1 MNNLRDRILLSLL
14 CSLLV
19 LIGTPGYISAQI
31 SAINSKEINERLKS
45 IDLIMEAGKRSE
57 KKDWRGAMLF
67 VNRAI
72 ANDSSR
78 PPTLAIDY
86 SFRADLWAEMGY
98 YQNSLAD
105 FGRAMKLNPAETYS
119 SYGEQARVRV
129 KFHDLDKALADAEK
143 ALELKGDDDG
153 CIQIRGEVRYARKE
167 YDMAI
172 ADYTRSMELS
182 KYKFYAGFKLR
193 AEAYRRQG
201 KVKLAEADEKLYN
214 EGRFEDFAIMIKGG
228 PGLASDAPRGYRR
241 RGEYRSGLSQEH
253 SAIGPLPTRMTEYNE
268 AIEDFTSALKLNPKD
283 RLALKDRA
291 QVYRILGMTDLAQA
305 DEKAYLALAS
315 RRKRTQGH

>member
-31 SAINSKEINERLKS
+31 SATDSKDIEERFKS

-86 SFRADLWAEMGY
+86 SFRADLWDEMGNY
-98 YQNSLAD
+98 RNSLAD
-105 FGRAMKLNPAETYS
+105 FTQAMRLDPANPTYYSERART
-119 SYGEQARVRV
+119 RV
-129 KFHDLDKALADAEK
+129 KFGDLDKALADAEEAVRMK
-143 ALELKGDDDG
+143 PDNSVSM
-153 CIQIRGEVRYARKE
+153 QIRGEVQYARKE
-167 YDMAI
+167 YDLAI
-172 ADYTRSMELS
+172 ADYSRAIEMWT
-182 KYKFYAGFKLR
+182 YIANAGLKLR

-201 KVKLAEADEKLYN
+201 KVELAEADEKLYN
-214 EGRFEDFAIMIKGG
+214 EGMFKNFAIMIKGS
-228 PGLASDAPRGYRR
+228 PGVLDPMPDGYRR
-241 RGEYRSGLSQEH
+241 RGEYRAGLRKEH
-253 SAIGPLPTRMTEYNE
+253 FPIGPLPTRMTEYDQ

-291 QVYRILGMTDLAQA
+291 QVYRILGKTDLAQA
-305 DEKAYLALAS
+305 DEKAYLALAP
-315 RRKRTQGH
+315 RRKRTHGH